1 MHCDTLRSASEAR
14 VLFQRNRECQGCG
27 KLREDLENA
36 QRKLDA
42 LVLDWETVQDKVHR
56 WMQRTSARARAEERE
71 AGATPESPSA
81 VNGAAKLN
89 GAPPGLDPV
98 SAKLLSLRARR
109 RAVAQD
115 EEEG

>member
-1 MHCDTLRSASEAR
+1 

-27 KLREDLENA
+27 KLRDDLENA
-36 QRKLDA
+36 RRKLDA

-56 WMQRTSARARAEERE
+56 WMQRTSARARTEERE
-71 AGATPESPSA
+71 AGTAPAGHE
-81 VNGAAKLN
+81 GAAPRSVVN